1 MLHKVGHKLGASE
14 YDFPEPID
22 SHILRGVCLMLP
34 IMHSRDDVQV
44 RIRTRNGV
52 CALATWLA
60 QLLGFEVEVT
70 QKNQILQ
77 PSIVRLGPC
86 STRTDIKID
95 VKIDAVSE
103 ENPCV
108 MLIGLEILTEC
119 DKPALLA
126 EVGDVSIGRDQML
139 RIRRDYR
146 DYRIDQH
153 RNVFEYEDLK
163 TFLRVYPNFW
173 LDKEVHGVSRRPVR
187 GLGRKVLE
195 CAATNFAGAAGY
207 PDRRAWI
214 KKLTCVTMRFALDAA
229 AHLRKCSIEVLPE
242 ESITTNDGFNDNEDL
257 ALGSRMHFSRHLV
270 LQVGRLLFNQR
281 LGEASVEELH
291 PEISSLSVVRDLAV
305 LVLTFANVIDLN
317 SCDELPLDCEFGLL
331 DDQALV
337 RRIRTWNG
345 SSPIRVQE
353 NDWFEII
360 AKLLVSRTGI
370 VNIESLNSAS
380 LLSDHG
386 WSICRP
392 QVDLRR
398 DPSDM
403 GKSLPAI
410 A

>member
-1 MLHKVGHKLGASE
+1 M
-14 YDFPEPID
+14 
-22 SHILRGVCLMLP
+22 
-34 IMHSRDDVQV
+34 QV

-52 CALATWLA
+52 CALATWFA
-60 QLLGFEVEVT
+60 RLLGFIVEVT
-70 QKNQILQ
+70 QKNQIFQ
-77 PSIVRLGPC
+77 PSIVRLGPG
-86 STRTDIKID
+86 STGTDIKID

-108 MLIGLEILTEC
+108 MLIGLEILTER
-119 DKPALLA
+119 DEPALLA
-126 EVGDVSIGRDQML
+126 EVGDVCIGRDQML
-139 RIRRDYR
+139 KIRRDHH

-153 RNVFEYEDLK
+153 RNVFEYEDFK
-163 TFLRVYPNFW
+163 TFPMVYPNFL
-173 LDKEVHGVSRRPVR
+173 LDKKVHGVTRRPVR

-207 PDRRAWI
+207 QDRKAWI
-214 KKLTCVTMRFALDAA
+214 KNLRCVTMRFALDAA
-229 AHLRKCSIEVLPE
+229 AHLRKCSVEVLPD

-257 ALGSRMHFSRHLV
+257 ALGSQMHFSRFRV
-270 LQVGRLLFNQR
+270 LQIGRLLFNDPR
-281 LGEASVEELH
+281 LGEPSVDELH
-291 PEISSLSVVRDLAV
+291 PERSSLSVVRDLGV
-305 LVLTFANVIDLN
+305 LVLALANVTELN

-337 RRIRTWNG
+337 RRIRTWNR

-370 VNIESLNSAS
+370 VNTEILNSTS

-398 DPSDM
+398 DPSDI
-403 GKSLPAI
+403 GKSLPAV